1 LTTNNQVVNGLPAAN
16 KASRKANACVRACTE
31 HLDTGMRDL
40 APCHGVG
47 SVEKNEQVNK
57 AGRATDPQLSNALA
71 TRTKLLL
78 IAPRSLVP
86 LELIKPFATMTV
98 LARPQTKHF

>member
-1 LTTNNQVVNGLPAAN
+1 MTTNHQVVNGLPAAN

-40 APCHGVG
+40 APCHAVG

-57 AGRATDPQLSNALA
+57 AERATDPQLSNAV
-71 TRTKLLL
+71 TRTYCSE
-78 IAPRSLVP
+78 ISFRWN
-86 LELIKPFATMTV
+86 
-98 LARPQTKHF
+98 